1 MLAIVIVNND
11 LTVPSTND
19 PKFHQQVKKNVV
31 YIHTHTHM
39 MKYYS
44 VIKMNAILPSAAACM
59 YLEGIMLSK
68 VSQRKTNTI

>member
-31 YIHTHTHM
+31 YTHTHTHDEILL
-39 MKYYS
+39 S
-44 VIKMNAILPSAAACM
+44 HNNECNFAICSSMHVLGGH
-59 YLEGIMLSK
+59 YVK
-68 VSQRKTNTI
+68 

>member
-19 PKFHQQVKKNVV
+19 PKFHQQVKKNV
-31 YIHTHTHM
+31 YTHTHTHM